1 MRQWYVARGACRRG
15 GGAGPRGAFRGAGP
29 CSARGQRGCGGA
41 ERGSKTGVIRSHFP
55 VHGGKQPDDGRLV
68 GVRLLGDAGGRLT
81 TDGERRG
88 GALARGQRVRLGA
101 VQQTGAWPGRR
112 QLLAGPLDQAVGT
125 ALDRRFEP
133 AVEGVGGVLGAAG
146 ATQFGARTDQRA
158 GEFVGRGRAL
168 QVADGLLEEL
178 DARGAR
184 RDLGGDPQGL
194 PDRKATRCSWSP
206 PRADAT
212 VQPLTAARRR
222 ASARREALPR
232 PARPAKAMSA
242 PRGLSR
248 GSAPSRDKPHS
259 SLNASSTAASSL
271 SRSKRVR
278 LPWVT

>member
-1 MRQWYVARGACRRG
+1 MVRGPRCLSARGRRRS
-15 GGAGPRGAFRGAGP
+15 ARGLPGAGP

-41 ERGSKTGVIRSHFP
+41 ERGGRTGAIRSHFP

-88 GALARGQRVRLGA
+88 GALARGERVRLGA
-101 VQQTGAWPGRR
+101 VQRTGAQPGRC

-133 AVEGVGGVLGAAG
+133 AVEGVGGVLGAAD
-146 ATQFGARTDQRA
+146 ATQFGAQTDQRA
-158 GEFVGRGRAL
+158 GEFAGRGRA
-168 QVADGLLEEL
+168 
-178 DARGAR
+178 
-184 RDLGGDPQGL
+184 
-194 PDRKATRCSWSP
+194 
-206 PRADAT
+206 PRADVT
-212 VQPLTAARRR
+212 VQPLAAARRR
-222 ASARREALPR
+222 ASARREVLPR

-278 LPWVT
+278 LPRVT